1 MTKGEVN
8 TLRIQMSL
16 GSQSGQQAVMLDH
29 SPPSQAVF
37 KSAWVNQNFVPVFD
51 PGEYVLF
58 HFLKYS
64 GWAFGNKMRIPACL
78 KFLFCS

>member
-8 TLRIQMSL
+8 TLQTQTSL

-29 SPPSQAVF
+29 SPPRQASF
-37 KSAWVNQNFVPVFD
+37 KPVWVNQNFVPVFD

-58 HFLKYS
+58 HFVKNS
-64 GWAFGNKMRIPACL
+64 GWDFGNKMRIPACL
-78 KFLFCS
+78 K